1 MARGRLKVADNALPD
16 RIVIPDLDAVIV
28 AGALHQADLI
38 GFRLVIADPPADL
51 RTLQASARWVVAAQ
65 EPEAG
70 AVRFRGDTVVVTLRR
85 DGGDRIREG
94 HGGLDGGPVLRA
106 FVAVAG
112 DALAQVVVER
122 LGRGDERDRAAVVFA
137 HLHGEVA
144 LTAACA
150 ADEERDGHQPTRRI
164 SSRFRVWR

>member
-1 MARGRLKVADNALPD
+1 MARGRLKVADNTLPD

-65 EPEAG
+65 EPEPG

-85 DGGDRIREG
+85 DGGDGAGDREPRQPLPPRLSDRPPLG
-94 HGGLDGGPVLRA
+94 DEPPTPPVRARPPLGRPREELTQDATVLR
-106 FVAVAG
+106 F
-112 DALAQVVVER
+112 ER
-122 LGRGDERDRAAVVFA
+122 PSADR
-137 HLHGEVA
+137 
-144 LTAACA
+144 
-150 ADEERDGHQPTRRI
+150 
-164 SSRFRVWR
+164 

>member
-16 RIVIPDLDAVIV
+16 RIVVPDLDAVIV

-85 DGGDRIREG
+85 DGGDGAGDREPRQPLPPRLSDRPPLG
-94 HGGLDGGPVLRA
+94 DEPPTPLERALPPLGRTRDELGQDATVLR
-106 FVAVAG
+106 FERPSAG
-112 DALAQVVVER
+112 
-122 LGRGDERDRAAVVFA
+122 
-137 HLHGEVA
+137 H
-144 LTAACA
+144 
-150 ADEERDGHQPTRRI
+150 
-164 SSRFRVWR
+164 